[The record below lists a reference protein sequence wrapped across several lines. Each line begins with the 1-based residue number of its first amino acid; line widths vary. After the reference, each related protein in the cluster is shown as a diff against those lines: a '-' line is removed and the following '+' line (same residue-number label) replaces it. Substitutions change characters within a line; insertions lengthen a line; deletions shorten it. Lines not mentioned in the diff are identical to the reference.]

1 MSCDIHI
8 ISRHTTCD
16 VIINQSLHCFW
27 LTFVRATCF
36 VQNLHENSTAHFVL
50 IVLFDI
56 FYETMNSAMTTA
68 FYVNAKLIIN
78 AIKIKSIDSEIN
90 TSTWKH
96 PPSHP
101 SDHIRSRA
109 PSDYHEISMACN
121 KEEEQEQQKHKKQM
135 KNKSNK
141 KDMIVDTFPRG
152 RFLKRVSKK
161 IRGSITTTT
170 NAEATLIQ
178 TNTCEVIEH
187 TQLTVFHVLGHKKA

>member
-68 FYVNAKLIIN
+68 FYVNAKIIIN

-101 SDHIRSRA
+101 SDHLRSRSLLDRHT
-109 PSDYHEISMACN
+109 PEMSCIEEKNRKKNQDTT
-121 KEEEQEQQKHKKQM
+121 KDEEQQN
-135 KNKSNK
+135 NKDTK
-141 KDMIVDTFPRG
+141 MI
-152 RFLKRVSKK
+152 KS
-161 IRGSITTTT
+161 
-170 NAEATLIQ
+170 
-178 TNTCEVIEH
+178 
-187 TQLTVFHVLGHKKA
+187 